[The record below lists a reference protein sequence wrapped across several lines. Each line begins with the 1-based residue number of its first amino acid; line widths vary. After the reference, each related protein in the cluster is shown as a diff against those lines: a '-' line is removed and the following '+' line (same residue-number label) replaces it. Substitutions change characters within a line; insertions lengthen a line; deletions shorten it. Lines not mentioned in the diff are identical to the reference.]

1 MDIEEYK
8 NSIKKLN
15 KMAKYYYELNDPIA
29 SDHDYDAL
37 YERVKEFE
45 KNNPSLIFPYSPT
58 QNLETK
64 SKIKGFEGKS
74 KHIQRMW
81 SLDNVFDKTGLREW
95 IEKIEKNQ
103 ENTFFM
109 CDAKFDGASLN
120 LKYENGLLIDAATR
134 GDGVIG
140 ERIFNRV
147 KALNGIPLEI
157 PYKNKIEI
165 RGEVVIDKNDFE
177 KLNARMLR
185 EGKNIFANPRNAASG
200 SMRQENLEIIKQ
212 RKLQFIPWGYGLCEI
227 QSNSYFER
235 LNIIKS
241 FGFIDTKLSKLCTSI
256 EEIQEFYEEL
266 TELRHSYKIMLDGM
280 VIRADN
286 LFLQDKL
293 GYTIKAPRFARA
305 YKFKA
310 IEKQTKIIG
319 VTFQVGRTGIITP
332 VAELEMVQIDG
343 ANVRR
348 ATLHN
353 FDEIKKKDIQINDV
367 VLIVR
372 SGDVIPKIIKPIKQ
386 LRDGKQKPIIPPS
399 ICPECKG
406 ELLAEGILLKCQN
419 LKCSKRIKNAIIHF
433 CSKNAANID
442 GMGEKIV
449 AFLFEN
455 KIISSIKDIFSI
467 KYEDLENKENWG
479 EKKIKNLLNAIEN
492 SRGLSLWRFIHAL
505 GIEHIGVGASKK
517 IVEIFGYK
525 IFDIS
530 YEELIQIDGVGEEM
544 ALSLSSFMQ
553 INKNE
558 IEELIEIIKPKYE
571 KQDSNKTI
579 FSNQIIAI
587 TGSFQIS
594 RNIIIQKLEEMGA
607 KVDSNITKKTT
618 MLICG
623 ENAGSKL
630 QKAKEMGIKI
640 INKEKIEALGIFN
653 MDSNR
658 LN

>member
-29 SDHDYDAL
+29 SDHEYDAL

-45 KNNPSLIFPYSPT
+45 KNNPSSILSYSPT
-58 QNLETK
+58 QNLEAK

-305 YKFKA
+305 YK
-310 IEKQTKIIG
+310 
-319 VTFQVGRTGIITP
+319 
-332 VAELEMVQIDG
+332 
-343 ANVRR
+343 
-348 ATLHN
+348 
-353 FDEIKKKDIQINDV
+353 
-367 VLIVR
+367 
-372 SGDVIPKIIKPIKQ
+372 
-386 LRDGKQKPIIPPS
+386 
-399 ICPECKG
+399 
-406 ELLAEGILLKCQN
+406 
-419 LKCSKRIKNAIIHF
+419 
-433 CSKNAANID
+433 
-442 GMGEKIV
+442 
-449 AFLFEN
+449 
-455 KIISSIKDIFSI
+455 
-467 KYEDLENKENWG
+467 
-479 EKKIKNLLNAIEN
+479 
-492 SRGLSLWRFIHAL
+492 LSLIH
-505 GIEHIGVGASKK
+505 I
-517 IVEIFGYK
+517 
-525 IFDIS
+525 
-530 YEELIQIDGVGEEM
+530 
-544 ALSLSSFMQ
+544 
-553 INKNE
+553 
-558 IEELIEIIKPKYE
+558 
-571 KQDSNKTI
+571 
-579 FSNQIIAI
+579 
-587 TGSFQIS
+587 
-594 RNIIIQKLEEMGA
+594 
-607 KVDSNITKKTT
+607 
-618 MLICG
+618 
-623 ENAGSKL
+623 
-630 QKAKEMGIKI
+630 
-640 INKEKIEALGIFN
+640 
-653 MDSNR
+653 
-658 LN
+658 